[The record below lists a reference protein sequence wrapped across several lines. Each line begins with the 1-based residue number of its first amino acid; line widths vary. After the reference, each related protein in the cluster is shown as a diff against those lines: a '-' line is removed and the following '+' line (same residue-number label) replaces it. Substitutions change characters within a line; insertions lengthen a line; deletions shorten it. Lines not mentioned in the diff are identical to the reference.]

1 MHGCAA
7 AQVVENDPSNV
18 LVAALIQKRDRERA
32 SEKGK
37 RPAEPAAERPAK
49 RAGGANPEAG
59 SSRLGMLIL
68 RIGSSSETDVG
79 LFWFVVNFCR
89 QLEQCRACAWLS
101 LPLSAR
107 SGGRVAVTLRPAAPD
122 KLSLCLFQTGQKT
135 RKVKRG
141 AVRRMSNKFSLRR
154 GPRRSSK
161 AEELRLKLRLH
172 CWSCDGRGG
181 DLSGEVICI
190 NF

>member
-79 LFWFVVNFCR
+79 LLWFVVNF
-89 QLEQCRACAWLS
+89 EQCRACAWLS

-122 KLSLCLFQTGQKT
+122 KISLCWVQTGQKT
-135 RKVKRG
+135 RKVMRS
-141 AVRRMSNKFSLRR
+141 AVRRMSNKLSLRR
-154 GPRRSSK
+154 GLRRSSK
-161 AEELRLKLRLH
+161 AEELR
-172 CWSCDGRGG
+172 
-181 DLSGEVICI
+181 
-190 NF
+190 

>member
-68 RIGSSSETDVG
+68 RLGSSSKTEVG
-79 LFWFVVNFCR
+79 LFWFVVNC
-89 QLEQCRACAWLS
+89 EQCRACAWLS
-101 LPLSAR
+101 LPLA
-107 SGGRVAVTLRPAAPD
+107 
-122 KLSLCLFQTGQKT
+122 TGQA
-135 RKVKRG
+135 G
-141 AVRRMSNKFSLRR
+141 A
-154 GPRRSSK
+154 
-161 AEELRLKLRLH
+161 
-172 CWSCDGRGG
+172 WQ
-181 DLSGEVICI
+181 
-190 NF
+190 